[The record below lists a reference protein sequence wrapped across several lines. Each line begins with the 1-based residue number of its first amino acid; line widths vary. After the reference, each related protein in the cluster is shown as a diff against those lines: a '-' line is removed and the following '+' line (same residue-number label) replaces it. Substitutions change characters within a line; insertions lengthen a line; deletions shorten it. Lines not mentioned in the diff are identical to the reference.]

1 MSSSWLLL
9 SSDAARAETMFGDVV
24 LALDQQMFEPAIP
37 CDHAPDLAGRVVKE
51 DLDPAHARQPAPFSR
66 LTVSNS
72 GRPIT
77 AG

>member
-1 MSSSWLLL
+1 MNLDD
-9 SSDAARAETMFGDVV
+9 SSDAAGAEPMLGNIV
-24 LALDQQMFEPAIP
+24 LALDEQVFEPAVP
-37 CDHAPDLAGRVVKE
+37 NDHAPDLAGRVVEE
-51 DLDPAHARQPAPFSR
+51 DLEAHDRQPAPFSR

>member
-1 MSSSWLLL
+1 
-9 SSDAARAETMFGDVV
+9 
-24 LALDQQMFEPAIP
+24 MFEPAIP